1 MTTTPIYHGS
11 TKTGKALC
19 ESYLNNKN
27 DKVTDQLDMVT
38 CEECKF
44 IQSNNKE
51 VDEKKLLINIIAS
64 LIGNNQDIQ
73 MKELVGDSLSILQIK
88 IESKNMG
95 KVIGR
100 RGILIKSIRTIVR
113 SISAKH
119 KHKIILELIAS
130 D

>member
-1 MTTTPIYHGS
+1 MAADPFSVVY
-11 TKTGKALC
+11 
-19 ESYLNNKN
+19 
-27 DKVTDQLDMVT
+27 
-38 CEECKF
+38 
-44 IQSNNKE
+44 
-51 VDEKKLLINIIAS
+51 DE
-64 LIGNNQDIQ
+64 
-73 MKELVGDSLSILQIK
+73 QIRKMREAQAKQAK

>member
-1 MTTTPIYHGS
+1 M
-11 TKTGKALC
+11 
-19 ESYLNNKN
+19 
-27 DKVTDQLDMVT
+27 
-38 CEECKF
+38 
-44 IQSNNKE
+44 
-51 VDEKKLLINIIAS
+51 LINIIAS